1 MQTTDTPKPRADL
14 LAELEAAPG
23 WAQFSEDY
31 PAAARG
37 VSIHLVRQERRRG
50 TGVPFVR
57 EGSRVLYSKRD
68 ILEYISQRPRAIPVY
83 PAEVAA

>member
-1 MQTTDTPKPRADL
+1 MQTTDISKSRAER
-14 LAELEAAPG
+14 LAELESAPD

-50 TGVPFVR
+50 TGVPFVK

-68 ILEYISQRPRAIPVY
+68 ILEYIHRTPRAIGTQR
-83 PAEVAA
+83 AEVAA